1 MRWVGALFA
10 RRTKLTGLSAPVA
23 MTGERHA
30 FSKIIIK
37 IRPGDDMFH
46 QILTPVG
53 GSLGLSFLV
62 AVLPIA
68 VVLVLLGWARRPAWQ
83 ASLAGLIVGIVIAI
97 AVWHFP
103 VGLAID
109 SVAAGAVFAV
119 WPVMWIVF
127 TAILLYNIAQRS
139 GRFEAFRVWMI
150 DNLPNDRRIVLV
162 VIGFSFGALLEG
174 ISGFGTPIAITSS
187 LLILLG
193 FPTLEALTFTLIFNT
208 APVAFGALGV
218 PITVLGAVTHLSP
231 DLLAKMVGRQLPFFA
246 LLLPF
251 YVIGVYAGFRN
262 MLKIWPVLLVAGG
275 TFALTQFVT
284 SNYISYS
291 LTDVLASMVSLVL
304 TIAFLRVWKPAHDE
318 RFAVNVDRAA
328 QVRGKL
334 SGGHGWVPWIVV
346 SVVVIVWTVAKIF
359 LIGDV
364 KVPWPGLHNAVFIT
378 LYNQPYGAIWDFQ
391 PLATGTAILLAS
403 IITALIVRLPASEF
417 GASIVD
423 TWVQTRIAILTVAT
437 IVGLAYLMNYSGMN
451 YTLGLGVASVGA
463 FFPLVSAFLGWVA
476 VFLSGSD
483 TSGNALFGNLQVVA
497 ARQLNLNPILMAATN
512 SSGGVMGKMISPQ
525 NISTGVAT
533 TELKGKEG
541 VVFAKT
547 FKHSILLTILLGVL
561 VWLQQNVLTWMI
573 PH

>member
-1 MRWVGALFA
+1 
-10 RRTKLTGLSAPVA
+10 
-23 MTGERHA
+23 
-30 FSKIIIK
+30 
-37 IRPGDDMFH
+37 MFH
-46 QILTPVG
+46 QLLTPVAN
-53 GSLGLSFLV
+53 SLALSFIV
-62 AVLPIA
+62 AALPIA

-83 ASLAGLIVGIVIAI
+83 ASMAGLIVALVIAV
-97 AVWHFP
+97 AAWHFP
-103 VGLAID
+103 VRLALNSI
-109 SVAAGAVFAV
+109 AAGAVFAL

-127 TAILLYNIAQRS
+127 AAILLYNVAQRS
-139 GRFEAFRVWMI
+139 GRFEAFRLWMVE
-150 DNLPNDRRIVLV
+150 NLPNDRRIVLV

-218 PITVLGAVTHLSP
+218 PITVLGAVTHLP
-231 DLLAKMVGRQLPFFA
+231 TDALAKMVGRQLPFFA
-246 LLLPF
+246 FFLPF
-251 YVIGVYAGFRN
+251 YVIGIYAGFRN
-262 MLKIWPVLLVAGG
+262 MLRVWPVLLVSGAS
-275 TFALTQFVT
+275 FALTQYVT
-284 SNYISYS
+284 SNYISYA
-291 LTDVLASMVSLVL
+291 LTDVLSSLVSLIL
-304 TIAFLRVWKPAHDE
+304 TIAFLRVWKPAADE
-318 RFAVNVDRAA
+318 RFAVNVGRLGETRAA
-328 QVRGKL
+328 I
-334 SGGHGWVPWIVV
+334 SGGQGWLPWIVV
-346 SVVVIVWTVAKIF
+346 SLVVIVWTVAKIF

-364 KVPWPGLHNAVFIT
+364 KVAWPGLDKAVYIT

-391 PLATGTAILLAS
+391 PLATGTAILVAS
-403 IITALIVRLPASEF
+403 IITAALVRLPAREY
-417 GASIVD
+417 GAAIVN

-451 YTLGLGVASVGA
+451 YTLGLGVASVGP

-497 ARQLNLNPILMAATN
+497 AHQLNLNPVLMAATN

-533 TELKGKEG
+533 TDLKGKEG
-541 VVFAKT
+541 LVFART
-547 FKHSILLTILLGVL
+547 FKHSILLTVILGVL

-573 PH
+573 PPH

>member
-1 MRWVGALFA
+1 LLRAA
-10 RRTKLTGLSAPVA
+10 SAHDKEKE
-23 MTGERHA
+23 TL
-30 FSKIIIK
+30 
-37 IRPGDDMFH
+37 MFH
-46 QILTPVG
+46 QLLTPIAN
-53 GSLGLSFLV
+53 SLFASFIV
-62 AVLPIA
+62 AALPIIL
-68 VVLVLLGWARRPAWQ
+68 VLVLLGWARRPAWQ
-83 ASLAGLIVGIVIAI
+83 ASLAGLILAFVIAV
-97 AVWHFP
+97 AGWRFP
-103 VGLAID
+103 AGLALD
-109 SVAAGAVFAV
+109 SVAAGAVFAL

-127 TAILLYNIAQRS
+127 AAILLYNVAQRS
-139 GRFEAFRVWMI
+139 GRFEAFRLWMV

-218 PITVLGAVTHLSP
+218 PITVLGAVTHLP
-231 DLLAKMVGRQLPFFA
+231 TDALAKMVGRQLPFFA
-246 LLLPF
+246 FFLPF
-251 YVIGVYAGFRN
+251 YVIGIYAGFRN
-262 MLKIWPVLLVAGG
+262 MTRVWPVLLVSGG
-275 TFALTQFVT
+275 AFALTQFVT
-284 SNYISYS
+284 SNYISYA
-291 LTDVLASMVSLVL
+291 LTDVLSSLVSLIL
-304 TIAFLRVWKPAHDE
+304 TIAFLRVWKPVADE
-318 RFAVNVDRAA
+318 RFAVNVERLGDKDDKRAA
-328 QVRGKL
+328 L

-346 SVVVIVWTVAKIF
+346 SAVVIVWTVLKIF

-364 KVPWPGLHNAVFIT
+364 KVAWPGLDKAVYIT
-378 LYNQPYGAIWDFQ
+378 LYKQPYGAIWDFQ
-391 PLATGTAILLAS
+391 PLATGTAILVAS
-403 IITALIVRLPASEF
+403 IITALLVKLPAREY
-417 GASIVD
+417 GAAIVD

-451 YTLGLGVASVGA
+451 YTLGLGVASVGR

-497 ARQLNLNPILMAATN
+497 ANQLNLNPVLMAATN

-541 VVFAKT
+541 LVFART
-547 FKHSILLTILLGVL
+547 FKHSILLTIVLGVL

-573 PH
+573 PPH

>member
-1 MRWVGALFA
+1 
-10 RRTKLTGLSAPVA
+10 
-23 MTGERHA
+23 
-30 FSKIIIK
+30 
-37 IRPGDDMFH
+37 MFH
-46 QILTPVG
+46 QILKPIA
-53 GSLGLSFLV
+53 GSLALSFIV
-62 AVLPIA
+62 AALPII
-68 VVLVLLGWARRPAWQ
+68 VVLVMLGWARRPAWQ
-83 ASLAGLIVGIVIAI
+83 ASLAGLIVALIIAM
-97 AVWHFP
+97 VGWHFP
-103 VGLAID
+103 LGLALD
-109 SVAAGAVFAV
+109 SIAAGAVFAL

-127 TAILLYNIAQRS
+127 SAILLYNVAQRS

-218 PITVLGAVTHLSP
+218 PITVLGAVTHLP
-231 DLLAKMVGRQLPFFA
+231 TDALAKMVGRQLPFFA
-246 LLLPF
+246 FFLPF
-251 YVIGVYAGFRN
+251 YVIGIYAGFRN
-262 MLKIWPVLLVAGG
+262 MLRVWPVLLVSGG
-275 TFALTQFVT
+275 AFALTQYVT

-291 LTDVLASMVSLVL
+291 LTDVLSSLVSLIL
-304 TIAFLRVWKPAHDE
+304 TIAFLRVWKPAPDE
-318 RFAVNVDRAA
+318 RFAVNVDRLANARGNVSAA
-328 QVRGKL
+328 Q
-334 SGGHGWVPWIVV
+334 GWMPWIVV

-364 KVPWPGLHNAVFIT
+364 KVPWPGLDKAVYIT

-391 PLATGTAILLAS
+391 PLATGTAILVAA
-403 IITALIVRLPASEF
+403 IITALLVKLPASEF
-417 GASIVD
+417 GHAIVD
-423 TWVQTRIAILTVAT
+423 TWVQTRIAIFTVAT

-451 YTLGLGVASVGA
+451 YTLGLGVASVGP

-497 ARQLNLNPILMAATN
+497 AHQLNLNPVLMAATN

-541 VVFAKT
+541 LVFART
-547 FKHSILLTILLGVL
+547 FKHSILLTIILGIL

-573 PH
+573 PPH

>member
-1 MRWVGALFA
+1 
-10 RRTKLTGLSAPVA
+10 
-23 MTGERHA
+23 
-30 FSKIIIK
+30 
-37 IRPGDDMFH
+37 MFH

-53 GSLGLSFLV
+53 GSLGLSFVV
-62 AVLPIA
+62 AALPII
-68 VVLVLLGWARRPAWQ
+68 VVLLLLGWARRPAWQ
-83 ASLAGLIVGIVIAI
+83 ASLAGLVVGIVVAI
-97 AVWHFP
+97 AVWQFP
-103 VGLAID
+103 VGLALNA
-109 SVAAGAVFAV
+109 VAAGAVFAV

-127 TAILLYNIAQRS
+127 AAILLYNIAQRS
-139 GRFEAFRVWMI
+139 GRFEAFRMWML
-150 DNLPNDRRIVLV
+150 DNLPNDRRVILV

-174 ISGFGTPIAITSS
+174 VAGFGTPIAITSS

-218 PITVLGAVTHLSP
+218 PITVLGAVTHLP
-231 DLLAKMVGRQLPFFA
+231 ADLLAKMVGRQLPFFA

-262 MLKIWPVLLVAGG
+262 MLKIWPVLLVSGG
-275 TFALTQFVT
+275 AFALTQFVT
-284 SNYISYS
+284 SNFINYS
-291 LTDVLASMVSLVL
+291 LTDVMSSLVSLIV
-304 TIAFLRVWKPAHDE
+304 TIAFLRVWKPAPDE
-318 RFAVNVDRAA
+318 RFAVKVDRLN
-328 QVRGKL
+328 QKRGEI
-334 SGGHGWVPWIVV
+334 SGAHGWVPWIVV
-346 SVVVIVWTVAKIF
+346 AAVVIVWTVAKIF

-364 KVPWPGLHNAVFIT
+364 KVPWPGLDKAVFIT

-391 PLATGTAILLAS
+391 PLATGTAILVAA

-417 GASIVD
+417 KASIVD
-423 TWVQTRIAILTVAT
+423 TWLQTRIAIFTVAT
-437 IVGLAYLMNYSGMN
+437 IIGLAYLMNYSGMN

-463 FFPLVSAFLGWVA
+463 LFPLVSAFLGWVA

-547 FKHSILLTILLGVL
+547 FKHSILLTVLLGVL
-561 VWLQQNVLTWMI
+561 VWLQQNFLTWMI

>member
-1 MRWVGALFA
+1 
-10 RRTKLTGLSAPVA
+10 
-23 MTGERHA
+23 
-30 FSKIIIK
+30 
-37 IRPGDDMFH
+37 MFH
-46 QILTPVG
+46 QLLIPIAN
-53 GSLGLSFLV
+53 SLFASFIV
-62 AVLPIA
+62 AALPIIL
-68 VVLVLLGWARRPAWQ
+68 VLVLLGWARRPAWQ
-83 ASLAGLIVGIVIAI
+83 ASLAGLVLALVIAI
-97 AVWHFP
+97 AGWHFP
-103 VGLAID
+103 VGLALD
-109 SVAAGAVFAV
+109 SVAAGAVFAL

-127 TAILLYNIAQRS
+127 AAILLYNVAQRS
-139 GRFEAFRVWMI
+139 GRFEAFRMWMV

-218 PITVLGAVTHLSP
+218 PITVLGAVTHLP
-231 DLLAKMVGRQLPFFA
+231 TDALAKMVGRQLPFFA
-246 LLLPF
+246 LFLPF
-251 YVIGVYAGFRN
+251 YVIGIYAGFRN
-262 MLKIWPVLLVAGG
+262 MMRIWPVLLVSGG
-275 TFALTQFVT
+275 MFALTQFVT
-284 SNYISYS
+284 SNYISYA
-291 LTDVLASMVSLVL
+291 LTDVLSSLVSLIV
-304 TIAFLRVWKPAHDE
+304 TIAFLRVWKPVADE
-318 RFAVNVDRAA
+318 RFAVNVERAGA
-328 QVRGKL
+328 TR
-334 SGGHGWVPWIVV
+334 SAIPGGQGWVPWIVV
-346 SVVVIVWTVAKIF
+346 SVVVIVWTVLKIF
-359 LIGDV
+359 MIGDV
-364 KVPWPGLHNAVFIT
+364 KIAWPGLDKAVYIT
-378 LYNQPYGAIWDFQ
+378 LYKQPYGAIWDFQ
-391 PLATGTAILLAS
+391 PLATGTAILVAS
-403 IITALIVRLPASEF
+403 IITALMVKLPAREYVAAI
-417 GASIVD
+417 GD

-451 YTLGLGVASVGA
+451 YTLGLGVASVGP

-497 ARQLNLNPILMAATN
+497 ANQLNLNPVLMAATN

-541 VVFAKT
+541 LVFART

-573 PH
+573 PPH